1 MKETSKEKDI
11 SITPTV
17 IKTPNKGYANRY
29 IGLKI
34 KVSIKKLLTLFKKN
48 V

>member
-1 MKETSKEKDI
+1 MPKKKDV
-11 SITPTV
+11 SIVPTV
-17 IKTPNKGYANRY
+17 IKTPNKGYTNRY

-34 KVSIKKLLTLFKKN
+34 KISIKKLLALFKKN